1 MSTPLPPVKP
11 FVPVLCHGFS
21 LAAHV
26 LLLSGAALFGP
37 RDSYAETRIEEHVTQ
52 TRMLLVTAEPGE
64 TVTEERGGER
74 KVSGPCDEGTMES
87 VRTDNTPTATS
98 GERAEALQ
106 TDPFGDDL
114 PAGMHDS
121 ASLRLGHTP
130 SSWFGGPGVGTG
142 GKRDAKVD
150 RGNRLDPAPQAQPHE
165 RGEEAATSPAG
176 EPPKTRFCPPSKHG
190 ENVVFCRAT
199 LAPPKSFAKTR

>member
-1 MSTPLPPVKP
+1 MKP

-26 LLLSGAALFGP
+26 LLLGGAAFFGP
-37 RDSYAETRIEEHVTQ
+37 RNSYTETRIEEHVPQ
-52 TRMLLVTAEPGE
+52 TRMLLVTAAPGE

-74 KVSGPCDEGTMES
+74 KVSGPCDEGTMEA
-87 VRTDNTPTATS
+87 VREDAAPAAS
-98 GERAEALQ
+98 AGERAEAVK
-106 TDPFGDDL
+106 TDLFGDNL
-114 PAGMHDS
+114 PADMYDPYADTPGI
-121 ASLRLGHTP
+121 TP
-130 SSWFGGPGVGTG
+130 SSWFGGIGGGTG
-142 GKRDAKVD
+142 GKWDHVKVD
-150 RGNRLDPAPQAQPHE
+150 RGNRLDPAPPAQRRE

-199 LAPPKSFAKTR
+199 LATAKTR